1 MVKEYKYTTIN
12 RVLDELHDEAL
23 MGDITL
29 EQAVRYTIRFIGK
42 NGQPKLFQDK
52 IADVEIH
59 DFRGALPC
67 DLISIKQVKDLHSGI
82 CLRSMTDTFPTGMGG
97 SMPTPPPH
105 TSVYIPPMA
114 PPMGELSFKTQNTII
129 YTSFPEGEVEISYR
143 AIPVDE
149 HGYPLLID
157 NEVYL
162 DALQAYIEMRVLR
175 NKFRKGDI
183 PAGVYQ
189 DAQQEYFFL
198 ANKLNSE
205 FVIPS
210 PSEMESIARLWNTLI
225 PKAREFDNGF
235 KDLGS
240 REYLRNH

>member
-1 MVKEYKYTTIN
+1 MVKEIKYTTIN
-12 RVLDELHDEAL
+12 RVLDEVHDDAL
-23 MGDITL
+23 MGDVSL

-67 DLISIKQVKDLHSGI
+67 DLISIKQVKDLSNGI
-82 CLRSMTDTFPTGMGG
+82 CLRSMTDTFPAGMGG
-97 SMPTPPPH
+97 RRPTPPPYD
-105 TSVYIPPMA
+105 TAYIPPRA
-114 PPMGELSFKTQNTII
+114 PFRHEDSFKTQGTII

-175 NKFRKGDI
+175 NKFRRGEI
-183 PAGVYQ
+183 SAGVYQ
-189 DAQQEYFFL
+189 EAQQEYFFL

-210 PSEMESIARLWNTLI
+210 PSEMESIVRMWNTMI
-225 PKAREFDNGF
+225 SSSKHFDNGF
-235 KDLGS
+235 KNLGD